1 MCIFQEKRIVRQKW
15 FQIHAGPPPK
25 HTHGDGPMIVT
36 GRVNCH
42 NVEQAVLNVIF
53 CTPIGPMGKIGSKS
67 WKKTRRPNHLAK
79 MSKKF
84 DNPNTLL
91 DESKIGDNEYVTL
104 YQCTVKIKNGIDLIV
119 ADLLTSDPYC
129 EVIVAGMTRTTRIIG
144 KLQF

>member
-1 MCIFQEKRIVRQKW
+1 MLYFVHPLVPWERSDQKVR
-15 FQIHAGPPPK
+15 
-25 HTHGDGPMIVT
+25 
-36 GRVNCH
+36 
-42 NVEQAVLNVIF
+42 
-53 CTPIGPMGKIGSKS
+53 
-67 WKKTRRPNHLAK
+67 KKTRRPNHLAK